1 MSIKDGGPSEL
12 TLADMINNQRE
23 AYAEAE
29 RVRVAEL
36 RDHFAGLAMQGSCAC
51 PDNNAPPSV
60 VARWAYEMADA
71 MLRAREAG
79 Q

>member
-1 MSIKDGGPSEL
+1 MSTNDGGPFHPFQPLNSQGMPCM
-12 TLADMINNQRE
+12 A
-23 AYAEAE
+23 AEPGISI
-29 RVRVAEL
+29 